1 MPSLFKTYLLAEVRY
16 LQMRFNKTNSFPENT
31 KKADGY
37 GANEHK
43 KYREAT
49 LIRVFVVVAL

>member
-16 LQMRFNKTNSFPENT
+16 LQIRFNKTNSFPENT

-43 KYREAT
+43 KCREAT
-49 LIRVFVVVAL
+49 LLRVTKDE